1 MCIQPTNKTEQSLNV
16 IRNTLIFA
24 VFMIQNY
31 KMSQFNVVYQYLK
44 LGSWLAQ
51 MLTRW
56 YS

>member
-1 MCIQPTNKTEQSLNV
+1 MCIQPTNKTEQLLNV
-16 IRNTLIFA
+16 RRNTLIFA